1 MRRRR
6 VTYENAFHH
15 IMNRGIQGEKIF
27 KDTRGKEFFLNLLKE
42 KSRLLKI
49 KIYAYC
55 ILDSHYHII
64 LQNNSG
70 KMSEFAKQING
81 QYGIYY
87 RKINGGVGYVFQSR
101 YKSTIIQKDSY
112 LKISILYT
120 FLNPV
125 RAGLVSDAFAYHW
138 LSIHE
143 LYCQRIPESEKITE
157 VNFIEELFGSRV
169 GLDDSLNMWL
179 NKELPVEQNRFGEF
193 LGDFH
198 FSPQAM
204 QKFNR
209 RNKENKTETEGLKKP
224 KGRIFDQ
231 YFKNP
236 SQIMAEFEKKKGIKL
251 SKIDLHTFEGKRLRG
266 ELLVLLK
273 DEGGL
278 SFREINY
285 HPPFET
291 LKHHSLGQLYKRA
304 RQKAKLDEK

>member
-1 MRRRR
+1 
-6 VTYENAFHH
+6 
-15 IMNRGIQGEKIF
+15 MNRGILGEKIF
-27 KDTRGKEFFLNLLKE
+27 KDIIGKEFFLNLLKE

-49 KIYAYC
+49 NIYAYC

-87 RKINGGVGYVFQSR
+87 RKIKGGAGYVFQSR
-101 YKSTIIQKDSY
+101 FKSTIIQKDSY
-112 LKISILYT
+112 LKMSIIYT

-125 RAGLVSDAFAYHW
+125 RAGLVSDPYSYHW
-138 LSIHE
+138 SSIHE
-143 LYCQRIPESEKITE
+143 LYCQKVPESKKITE
-157 VNFIEELFGSRV
+157 TDFIEELFGSRD
-169 GLDDSLNMWL
+169 GLDASLNIWL
-179 NKELPVEQNRFGEF
+179 NKELPVERNRFGEF

-204 QKFNR
+204 EKFNR
-209 RNKENKTETEGLKKP
+209 RKKENEAEGLKKP

-236 SQIMAEFEKKKGIKL
+236 SRIMAEFEKKKGIKL

-266 ELLVLLK
+266 DLLLLLK

-285 HPPFET
+285 HPPFES
-291 LKHHSLGQLYKRA
+291 LKHNSLGQLYKRA
-304 RQKAKLDEK
+304 RDMAKKAKLDEKDRANGN